1 MKIKIILR
9 IVIVFYCEKQ
19 GEYLFGTAVGKVM
32 RFAACG
38 MVLLG
43 GFVSFDNAGTF
54 LDFTLGLVVFTN
66 MIGMIIMSGELKEMT
81 EDFFKNPK
89 FYPGDK

>member
-1 MKIKIILR
+1 MKVCFRL

-32 RFAACG
+32 RLVACI
-38 MVLLG
+38 MVILG
-43 GFVSFDNAGTF
+43 GFVSFENAGTF

-66 MIGMIIMSGELKEMT
+66 MIGMIMLSGELKEMT

-89 FYPGDK
+89 YYPGAK